1 MSFSSIVAGL
11 LGLFFPAAYQAL
23 TGRRGA
29 ALLLLAAVLGW
40 AALAFAAPALSLT
53 LLALPILS
61 AIDAARAHR
70 RGSRAQQRGI
80 AAALLVFVALIAE
93 TRLLRHYLFAA
104 YKIPSTSMVPT
115 LAVGDHVF
123 AERLSL
129 LWSPPQRGDLV
140 VFEGLADNGATRLG
154 RIVAVGGDRIA
165 VRNHV
170 PVLAGSPAP
179 QVAAGPAQYLDL
191 EQELTVARFTE
202 TLGDHRYSVFIAPD
216 RDPTLGDFPEPDRG
230 CNELR
235 TQREAASEVPA
246 MQPSEDGTACIVP
259 AGTFFYLGD
268 NRWNSNDSRY
278 QGVVP
283 VAKILGR
290 VRGLWFPG
298 EPSLGA
304 RWSRLGRLE

>member
-1 MSFSSIVAGL
+1 MSFSTFVAGL
-11 LGLFFPAAYQAL
+11 FGLLFPAAYQAL
-23 TGRRGA
+23 TGRLRA
-29 ALLLLAAVLGW
+29 ALFLLAAVLGW
-40 AALAFAAPALSLT
+40 ATLAFVAPALSLT
-53 LLALPILS
+53 LLALPVLS
-61 AIDAARAHR
+61 AVDAARARR
-70 RGSRAQQRGI
+70 RGFRARRRGI

-93 TRLLRHYLFAA
+93 TRLFKHYLFAA

-129 LWSPPQRGDLV
+129 SWSPPQRGDLV
-140 VFEGLADNGATRLG
+140 VFEGLADGGAPRLG
-154 RIVAVGGDRIA
+154 RIVAIGGDRIA

-170 PVLAGSPAP
+170 PVLAGTPAA

-191 EQELTVARFTE
+191 EQTFTVARFTE
-202 TLGDHRYSVFIAPD
+202 TLGDHRYSVFINLD
-216 RDPTLGDFPEPDRG
+216 RDPSLGDFPQPDRG
-230 CNELR
+230 CNEFR
-235 TQREAASEVPA
+235 MQRDAASGVPA